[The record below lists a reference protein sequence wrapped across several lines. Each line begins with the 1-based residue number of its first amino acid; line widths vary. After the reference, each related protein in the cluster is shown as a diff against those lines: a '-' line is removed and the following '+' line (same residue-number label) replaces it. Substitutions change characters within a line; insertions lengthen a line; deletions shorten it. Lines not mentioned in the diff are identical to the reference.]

1 MLILQDKYSV
11 TTLTTHE
18 FRQSTYHLI
27 ASIFFYLKHQPF
39 VPHKYDFE
47 IISFFIFLLVLFLM
61 PFPSLQVGG

>member
-11 TTLTTHE
+11 TTLTIHE
-18 FRQSTYHLI
+18 SRQSTYNLI
-27 ASIFFYLKHQPF
+27 ASIFFYLKHQRI
-39 VPHKYDFE
+39 VPQKYDFE